1 MKILYIAN
9 GNGLSGGVGGSLIR
23 TIEIAKRLQ
32 RMGCEIHFL
41 TTIGGFKA
49 CRSMGLEVIYH
60 ILPASI
66 FKKIESG
73 IYDRIE
79 AYFISTIF
87 SFFIVP
93 RLPKCDI
100 CYTDSDYIC
109 DIIPALIY
117 HKINR
122 TKWIAMTHH
131 LVGINQNKPIDF
143 FVSFLSSIMQKLS
156 YRLIKNNA
164 DKVFVYDSAMGE
176 KIAKLFHS
184 KYSVEMIS
192 NGVNLKFID
201 DINNTKNDIIYD
213 ACFVGGLRPSKGLHD
228 IVPIWKGVVKSNINA
243 KLIVVGGGL
252 KEYEN
257 ELKASIKGEG
267 LMTSIELAGAKS
279 HKECIEIMKQS
290 RIFITPSHEEGWGIA
305 VCEAMACKLP
315 VVAYDLP
322 TYRIFKDGLK
332 TVELFD
338 ISKFAVIVND
348 LLYDTDL
355 CAELGLKGFN
365 GIQQYDWDLI
375 SNKEFEIFNKLIKNE
390 NPMNM
395 KGH

>member
-1 MKILYIAN
+1 MKILYITN
-9 GNGLSGGVGGSLIR
+9 GNGLSSGVGGSLIR

-41 TTIGGFKA
+41 TTVGGVKA
-49 CRSMGLEVIYH
+49 CQSMGLEPIYY

-100 CYTDSDYIC
+100 CYTDSDYFC

-117 HKINR
+117 HKITR
-122 TKWIAMTHH
+122 ARWIAMTHH
-131 LVGINQNKPIDF
+131 LVGINQKKYLDF
-143 FVSFLSSIMQKLS
+143 VVSFLSSRLQKLS
-156 YRLIKNNA
+156 YSLIKNNA
-164 DKVFVYDSAMGE
+164 TKVFVYDSAMGE
-176 KIAKLFHS
+176 KIAKIFNS
-184 KYSVEMIS
+184 KVSVEMVS
-192 NGVNLKFID
+192 NGINLKLINEIT
-201 DINNTKNDIIYD
+201 DIKNDKIYD

-228 IVPIWKGVVKSNINA
+228 IVPIWKDVIQRNRNA

-252 KEYEN
+252 KEYEA
-257 ELKASIKGEG
+257 EIKASIKRDG
-267 LMTSIELAGAKS
+267 LEKSIVLAGAKS

-290 RIFITPSHEEGWGIA
+290 KIFISPSHEEGWGIA

-315 VVAYDLP
+315 VVAFDLP

-338 ISKFAVIVND
+338 LSKFAVTVTEFLND
-348 LLYDTDL
+348 ADL
-355 CAELGLKGFN
+355 CSKLGLKGFDS
-365 GIQQYDWDLI
+365 IQQYDWDLI
-375 SNKEFEIFNKLIKNE
+375 SRREYEVFKNLTKNE
-390 NPMNM
+390 NSTPN
-395 KGH
+395 